1 MENVAT
7 TENTVIEPKK
17 KGFFKN
23 RTPEQATISSIV
35 SFCGST
41 FFSRSIGELIAS
53 YFTLFLTDFMLIP
66 TVQITVLMLV
76 TRIIDAFTDPIAG
89 AIVDITKSRWG
100 KSRPYVLF
108 GSFPLAIFTVLLF
121 SVPNISIMGRLVYT
135 YVIYIGYGLAQTIFS
150 VPLATLSMSISADP
164 KERKNIYTISGFMGT
179 LGTAIPGAVPIIF
192 QYIATSHGAQETA
205 YFLIAMVIGIGTL
218 VFGILSFITMKEK
231 VVGIQA
237 VKKEKVKLGKNLK
250 ALLKNRPLIC
260 IFLSSVAISLRS
272 MGYGAMIYFFKE
284 TMANY
289 ALATFTGIG
298 SSIPSY
304 IFMALVPFL
313 AKRIS
318 PRNLCIAGY
327 AYNALMYLL
336 FFFAGYSS
344 VFWVAF
350 FFIISGVPNG
360 MIGTCTTIIVADSVD
375 YMEWRTGVRSEGLV
389 WSINGLKTK
398 ASSTLSGM
406 WLPIGLS
413 IIGYHVAAMNSE
425 LVIQSDATKQGLF
438 YLVTLA
444 PLAGSVL
451 AIIPLLFDNFYGKK
465 RDEIFAELEA
475 RRKQAIEEAKQQE
488 GELALAGA
496 GAEGGDV
503 SLPEGE
509 LPVADEA
516 PEATDNSDENNN
528 KPQD

>member
-7 TENTVIEPKK
+7 TEPTPATEPK
-17 KGFFKN
+17 KGFFY
-23 RTPEQATISSIV
+23 RSPEQATISSIV

-89 AIVDITKSRWG
+89 GIVDITHTRWG

-121 SVPNISIMGRLVYT
+121 SVPNISLMGRLVYT
-135 YVIYIGYGLAQTIFS
+135 YAIYIGYGLAQTIFS

-164 KERKNIYTISGFMGT
+164 KERKNIYTLSGFMGT
-179 LGTAIPGAVPIIF
+179 LGTAIPGAVPIVF
-192 QYIATSHGAQETA
+192 QYVATTHSQQETA
-205 YFLIAMVIGIGTL
+205 YFIIAMVIGVGTL
-218 VFGILSFITMKEK
+218 IFGILSFFTMKEK
-231 VVGIQA
+231 VVAISD
-237 VKKEKVKLGKNLK
+237 VKKEKVHLGKNIK

-289 ALATFTGIG
+289 ALATFIGIG

-304 IFMALVPFL
+304 LFMAAVPFL
-313 AKRIS
+313 AKKIS

-336 FFFAGYSS
+336 FFFSGYSS

-375 YMEWRTGVRSEGLV
+375 YMEWRTGIRSEGLV

-413 IIGYHVAAMNSE
+413 MIGYHVAAASSE
-425 LVIQSDATKQGLF
+425 FIIQSDATKQGLF
-438 YLVTLA
+438 YLVSLA

-465 RDEIFAELEA
+465 REEIFAELEE
-475 RRKQAIEEAKQQE
+475 RRKAAIAEEKQE
-488 GELALAGA
+488 ETTLAVAGA
-496 GAEGGDV
+496 TEGGSV
-503 SLPEGE
+503 TLPAGDSAENT
-509 LPVADEA
+509 
-516 PEATDNSDENNN
+516 TDNKE
-528 KPQD
+528 

>member
-7 TENTVIEPKK
+7 TETPVTEPKK

-23 RTPEQATISSIV
+23 RTPEQATIPSIV

-53 YFTLFLTDFMLIP
+53 YFTLFLTDFMLLP

-76 TRIIDAFTDPIAG
+76 TRIIDACTDPIAG
-89 AIVDITKSRWG
+89 AIVDMTHSRWG

-121 SVPNISIMGRLVYT
+121 SVPNISLMGRLVYT

-179 LGTAIPGAVPIIF
+179 LGTAIPGAVPIVF
-192 QYIATSHGAQETA
+192 QYFATTHAARETA
-205 YFLIAMVIGIGTL
+205 YFIIAMVIGVGTL
-218 VFGILSFITMKEK
+218 VFGIMSFFTMKEK
-231 VVGIQA
+231 VVGIQT

-260 IFLSSVAISLRS
+260 TFLSSVAISLRS

-289 ALATFTGIG
+289 ALATFIGIG

-350 FFIISGVPNG
+350 FFIVSGVPNG
-360 MIGTCTTIIVADSVD
+360 MIGTCTTIIIADSVD

-406 WLPIGLS
+406 WLPIGLG
-413 IIGYHVAAMNSE
+413 IIGYHVAASNAE

-451 AIIPLLFDNFYGKK
+451 AIVPLLFDNFYGKK
-465 RDEIFAELEA
+465 REEIFAELES
-475 RRKQAIEEAKQQE
+475 RRKEAIAEAQALEATQA
-488 GELALAGA
+488 GEPALAGA
-496 GAEGGDV
+496 GADGGDV
-503 SLPEGE
+503 
-509 LPVADEA
+509 VVNEA
-516 PEATDNSDENNN
+516 PASEENVETRESSDDNKNEG
-528 KPQD
+528 

>member
-7 TENTVIEPKK
+7 TENTVVQAPKK
-17 KGFFKN
+17 RFFKK
-23 RTPEQATISSIV
+23 RSPEQATISAIV
-35 SFCGST
+35 SFCGSS

-66 TVQITVLMLV
+66 TAQITILMLV

-89 AIVDITKSRWG
+89 AINDITHTRWG

-108 GSFPLAIFTVLLF
+108 GSFPLAILTVLLF
-121 SVPNISIMGRLVYT
+121 TVPNISVMGRLVYT
-135 YVIYIGYGLAQTIFS
+135 YVMYIGYGLAQTIFS

-164 KERKNIYTISGFMGT
+164 KERKNIYTLSGFMGT
-179 LGTAIPGAVPIIF
+179 LGTAIPGAVPIVF
-192 QYIATSHGAQETA
+192 QYIATTHSQQETA
-205 YFLIAMVIGIGTL
+205 YFFIAMVIGVGTL
-218 VFGILSFITMKEK
+218 VFGIYSFFAMKEK
-231 VVGIQA
+231 VHSIKE
-237 VKKEKVKLGKNLK
+237 VKKEKVRLTRNIK

-260 IFLSSVAISLRS
+260 VFLSSVAISLRS

-289 ALATFTGIG
+289 ALATFIGIG

-304 IFMALVPFL
+304 VFMAAVPFL
-313 AKRIS
+313 AKKFS

-327 AYNALMYLL
+327 AYSAVMYLL

-350 FFIISGVPNG
+350 FFVISGVPNG

-375 YMEWRTGVRSEGLV
+375 YMEWRTGIRSEGLV

-398 ASSTLSGM
+398 AASTLSGM
-406 WLPIGLS
+406 WLPIGLGM
-413 IIGYHVAAMNSE
+413 IGYHVAQSSSE
-425 LVIQSDATKQGLF
+425 FIIQSDATKQGLF

-444 PLAGSVL
+444 PLAGSTL
-451 AIIPLLFDNFYGKK
+451 AIVPMLFDNFYGKK
-465 RDEIFAELEA
+465 REQIFAELEA
-475 RRKQAIEEAKQQE
+475 RREAAIEEEKAIEEARAEAKAE
-488 GELALAGA
+488 ARAVT
-496 GAEGGDV
+496 AEGV
-503 SLPEGE
+503 VLSANEA
-509 LPVADEA
+509 PVADET
-516 PEATDNSDENNN
+516 ETKNDTSE
-528 KPQD
+528 K